1 MEGWVIAGIVVGVCV
16 AIFGAF
22 VMMVIY
28 HRRVRIDK
36 EIKEAHHARRA
47 AANRDIELMA
57 GLRTPPSIYGHRA
70 DPRPLPYP
78 YRQTHR
84 EQVTAVRHPV
94 KPTRIQPPPDPRA
107 FGMGAIGDRPSSRL
121 GARVKNRPYNIY
133 CPPPG
138 DKYYF

>member
-84 EQVTAVRHPV
+84 EQVTAVHHLCSVRPY
-94 KPTRIQPPPDPRA
+94 RINSLPLK
-107 FGMGAIGDRPSSRL
+107 SSTYLL
-121 GARVKNRPYNIY
+121 GAGSIY
-133 CPPPG
+133 
-138 DKYYF
+138 YTAYS